1 MKNLK
6 QFIDIYE
13 ENLLLESKKFVLTN
27 NERDSLLEVFGYITG
42 NLGNDEDIDTY
53 KSINL
58 TDEELD
64 QANDLFNVLDDNYSY
79 KDINESNIK
88 NDIQLINK
96 VLSWCDR
103 NNLLIDYDL
112 QSVYEK
118 TKNIK

>member
-58 TDEELD
+58 TDKELD

-118 TKNIK
+118 TKNI